1 MKRIHLLA
9 ALCVV
14 LFPMLLNAQQFAEI
28 SGQVSDKSNLR
39 PLGKAKGSDRPTDRL
54 TPPVLIPAG
63 VTALKGCNRAAR
75 LRLA

>member
-39 PLGKAKGSDRPTDRL
+39 PLGKVKVQIDRRTGL
-54 TPPVLIPAG
+54 
-63 VTALKGCNRAAR
+63 
-75 LRLA
+75 LRPY